1 MPFILVN
8 RSLRFSNDS
17 QCMSFSPGVQVNFL
31 VGGLWFY
38 TEDMKPDVNSHQF
51 DSHCGA
57 KDDLARS
64 LHQASDDSVDASS
77 HNTRRTQPIMSILF
91 VVLSFGLGLKLLPCS
106 CRTHQICS
114 NFIMYEVL

>member
-1 MPFILVN
+1 M
-8 RSLRFSNDS
+8 SLSL
-17 QCMSFSPGVQVNFL
+17 GVQVNFL

-77 HNTRRTQPIMSILF
+77 HNIRRTQPIMSIFF
-91 VVLSFGLGLKLLPCS
+91 VVLSFGLGLKLLPYS
-106 CRTHQICS
+106 CRTHWICS